1 MEFKFDPQK
10 YQHASRRKL
19 TYGTKGMVCTAQPLA
34 AQAGLDIIKAG
45 GNAVDAAIATAA
57 CLTVVEPTA
66 NGIGSDCFALVWMKD
81 ENKLFGLNGSGPS
94 PMGISAEALR
104 EQGLKEVPMYGWTPV
119 NVPGTPSGWAEL
131 SKRFG
136 KLPLSQVLEPAARYA
151 EEGHPVAPTVSYA
164 WKGALKKF
172 TPIFGDQPCH
182 KGWFDTFIK
191 DGKAPEP
198 GDVFVSQGHADT
210 LREIGR
216 TNAESFY
223 RGALADKI
231 DAFSRETGGYLRKS
245 DLEVFHAEWVEP
257 ITTNY
262 KGYDVWEIPPNG
274 HGIVALMALN
284 ILEGFDISGYDR
296 GDATHKMIESMKLA
310 FVDGM
315 HYVTDPR
322 YMGVTP
328 AELLS
333 KDYAAKRRELISDTA
348 LLPEHGD
355 PHCGGTV
362 YLCTADGEGNMVS
375 YIQSNYRGFG
385 SGVVVPGTG
394 IALNDRGNNFTLDEN
409 HFNCLA
415 PGKKPYHT
423 IIPGFLTKDG
433 KAVGPFGVMGG
444 FMQPQGHLQVVTDT
458 VDFLMNPQDALD
470 APRWQ
475 WVGGKEIHVEQNFP
489 EAITKEL
496 IRRGHDVKVQAEETS
511 FGRGEIIWR
520 NDEGVLVGATEPRA
534 DGVVAAW

>member
-1 MEFKFDPQK
+1 MNILFISYDSYKYDGRLRELIKVAQELGEVTFITRDEGEEPISGQHILYKGSGYLKFISFCAK
-10 YQHASRRKL
+10 
-19 TYGTKGMVCTAQPLA
+19 
-34 AQAGLDIIKAG
+34 QAKKMQD
-45 GNAVDAAIATAA
+45 VDAIFIDNRKGILPGYLAKRLTGATYVIQDCRELYDMKSAAGIPGRIGCLMEKIFTRHSDVVIA
-57 CLTVVEPTA
+57 A
-66 NGIGSDCFALVWMKD
+66 NAFRA
-81 ENKLFGLNGSGPS
+81 KLMVKMFGLKKRPFNYENIRRLAYSS
-94 PMGISAEALR
+94 EERAR
-104 EQGLKEVPMYGWTPV
+104 QVEQECQ
-119 NVPGTPSGWAEL
+119 E
-131 SKRFG
+131 FF
-136 KLPLSQVLEPAARYA
+136 A
-151 EEGHPVAPTVSYA
+151 EE
-164 WKGALKKF
+164 KF
-172 TPIFGDQPCH
+172 RIISTAGCDM
-182 KGWFDTFIK
+182 T
-191 DGKAPEP
+191 
-198 GDVFVSQGHADT
+198 
-210 LREIGR
+210 R
-216 TNAESFY
+216 T
-223 RGALADKI
+223 
-231 DAFSRETGGYLRKS
+231 TG
-245 DLEVFHAEWVEP
+245 
-257 ITTNY
+257 
-262 KGYDVWEIPPNG
+262 
-274 HGIVALMALN
+274 
-284 ILEGFDISGYDR
+284 
-296 GDATHKMIESMKLA
+296 KMIEAMKLA

-333 KDYAAKRRELISDTA
+333 KEYAAKRRELISDTA

-496 IRRGHDVKVQAEETS
+496 IRRGHDGKVQAEETS